1 MTRYSFRKAHP
12 IANTTEDFFRS
23 SAGAMSDTIGAAT
36 MQQEATQ
43 GLTVSVSGGT
53 IVLNGDLD
61 DSPSVLPRLREALS
75 NAPKS
80 GNVVVDAS
88 DASVVPAGVTT
99 WITATKDYL
108 MDCHIL

>member
-1 MTRYSFRKAHP
+1 MTRYSSRKAHLTT
-12 IANTTEDFFRS
+12 NTTEGFSRS
-23 SAGAMSDTIGAAT
+23 SAVATSDTIGAAT

-53 IVLNGDLD
+53 IVLKGDLD

-88 DASVVPAGVTT
+88 DASVVPAGVTA
-99 WITATKDYL
+99 WIAAMKD
-108 MDCHIL
+108 